1 MWGIQAER
9 TVSVPSMRM
18 SESCSEL
25 LVLAIFFRKSG
36 RSSYVCELKVGSSI
50 SAVSAMSA
58 ISALFEVADLWVISA
73 LGLGADIV
81 DLADIA
87 DLGAVEVT
95 MEIPASL
102 AFWKKVLMVTPVPW
116 AWRQRSYCL
125 SVSAWS

>member
-9 TVSVPSMRM
+9 TVSVPSRRM

-58 ISALFEVADLWVISA
+58 ISAF
-73 LGLGADIV
+73 GLGADIV

-87 DLGAVEVT
+87 DFGVVEVT

>member
-73 LGLGADIV
+73 FGLGADIV

-87 DLGAVEVT
+87 DLVVDVE

>member
-9 TVSVPSMRM
+9 TVSVPSRRM

-58 ISALFEVADLWVISA
+58 ISAF
-73 LGLGADIV
+73 GLSADIV

-87 DLGAVEVT
+87 DLVVDVE

>member
-9 TVSVPSMRM
+9 TVSVPSRRM

-50 SAVSAMSA
+50 SAVSAISA
-58 ISALFEVADLWVISA
+58 ISAVSESADLVFISA
-73 LGLGADIV
+73 VLWGADF
-81 DLADIA
+81 ADSAYIA
-87 DLGAVEVT
+87 DLEVVEVT

-102 AFWKKVLMVTPVPW
+102 AFRKKVLMVTPVPW

>member
-9 TVSVPSMRM
+9 TVSVPSRRI

-73 LGLGADIV
+73 FGLGADIV

-87 DLGAVEVT
+87 DLVVDVE

>member
-9 TVSVPSMRM
+9 TVSVPSRRM

-73 LGLGADIV
+73 FGLGADIV

-87 DLGAVEVT
+87 DLVVDVE